1 MEVAEEHRRG
11 SWNMLEILLTCIP
24 IYCNCTFDD
33 SIIRAC
39 NFILS
44 NEMIIIL
51 KVFQVSQNRRNMI
64 WRMLIMNA
72 KNVLDKNV
80 Q

>member
-1 MEVAEEHRRG
+1 MFYT
-11 SWNMLEILLTCIP
+11 LTCIP

-33 SIIRAC
+33 RIIRAC
-39 NFILS
+39 NLILS
-44 NEMIIIL
+44 KEMIIVL
-51 KVFQVSQNRRNMI
+51 QVFQVSQNRRNMI

-80 Q
+80 